1 MYINCCQKAV
11 SVINGMDFFS
21 KRSAVMANMGQGTK
35 IFQHCTC
42 PIEQMTYNFHLSFKY
57 MHLSFK
63 SVCNKEHKGAGIFF
77 GCLRGRYKAPF
88 PMANAYIFSQF
99 EQKNSQSEG
108 HFYVNQYSLQ
118 IAFIFN
124 GLLIKIKHMIR
135 NESDSMQF
143 KRPCLRK
150 IL

>member
-1 MYINCCQKAV
+1 MHLQ
-11 SVINGMDFFS
+11 GFFS
-21 KRSAVMANMGQGTK
+21 GVSGAVIRPLSK
-35 IFQHCTC
+35 W
-42 PIEQMTYNFHLSFKY
+42 QMPTF
-57 MHLSFK
+57 
-63 SVCNKEHKGAGIFF
+63 
-77 GCLRGRYKAPF
+77 
-88 PMANAYIFSQF
+88 FSQF

-135 NESDSMQF
+135 NKSDSMQL

-150 IL
+150 YYKNE